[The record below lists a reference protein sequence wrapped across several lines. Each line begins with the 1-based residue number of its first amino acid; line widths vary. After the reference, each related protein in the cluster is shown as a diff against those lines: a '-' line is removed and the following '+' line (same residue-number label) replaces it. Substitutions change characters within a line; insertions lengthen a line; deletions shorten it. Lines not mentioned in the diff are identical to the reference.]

1 MPTHTYLALGLWD
14 KVVTSNIVS
23 WKAEQARKEKK
34 NLDNNAL
41 AYHAY
46 HWLEYGQLQL
56 GQNEIAKAMVDSML
70 QYCTALP
77 SPRARAHAILLKSTY
92 LAETNDYSS
101 PIIDITVDQRDLNI
115 VSRAKNYFVTGMAAS
130 IGSDLALFRTLLSA
144 ISLRSHTLPKADIVA
159 PVMAENPRALP
170 WLP

>member
-56 GQNEIAKAMVDSML
+56 GQNETAKAMVDSMPVSYTHL
-70 QYCTALP
+70 DVYKRQGL
-77 SPRARAHAILLKSTY
+77 
-92 LAETNDYSS
+92 
-101 PIIDITVDQRDLNI
+101 DLCLMHFEHLVVQQNQG
-115 VSRAKNYFVTGMAAS
+115 KYQLG
-130 IGSDLALFRTLLSA
+130 
-144 ISLRSHTLPKADIVA
+144 
-159 PVMAENPRALP
+159 
-170 WLP
+170 